1 MAPLK
6 MTSNAIRTKPACTI
20 LPTDAGKH
28 SGHHFRTGL
37 QLYFVRRLLSRV
49 FPKFSP
55 NKRKPRAPI
64 TRIWGTRGDTA
75 GIVQHALSGVASG
88 VAWGEPLFCCRIMLR
103 RQESASSRPPT
114 RSISPSSTA
123 SRPSSTVPISLA
135 IWSGRSISSRRCSS
149 LIRLCA
155 QMKVM
160 ILSCIS

>member
-37 QLYFVRRLLSRV
+37 LLYFVRRLLSRV
-49 FPKFSP
+49 FPKQEKTP
-55 NKRKPRAPI
+55 CPYHADM
-64 TRIWGTRGDTA
+64 GHEGGA
-75 GIVQHALSGVASG
+75 GIVQRALSGVASG

-114 RSISPSSTA
+114 WSISPSYTA

-135 IWSGRSISSRRCSS
+135 IWSGRSISSRKCSS